1 MTGNTNNN
9 QIESLN
15 GNAVRHREK
24 VIRELEK
31 GDSAI
36 LTGLRLYHSF
46 VRPHLGLPD
55 NRTPAEATGITVERS
70 NKWMALIQATIK
82 SAA

>member
-1 MTGNTNNN
+1 MTSNTNNN

-24 VIRELEK
+24 VIRGLEK
-31 GDSAI
+31 DDSAI
-36 LTGLRLYHSF
+36 LTGLRIYHSF

-55 NRTPAEATGITVERS
+55 NRMPAEATGITVEGS

-82 SAA
+82 SVA